1 MRTLHRLT
9 GSFQT
14 ARMMF
19 ERSTLRSEIADLRVH
34 GTTGDG
40 PACIGIVTARCGSA
54 GSRRAG
60 CAEVLGRLA

>member
-14 ARMMF
+14 AIF
-19 ERSTLRSEIADLRVH
+19 ERSALRSEIADLRVH

-40 PACIGIVTARCGSA
+40 SV
-54 GSRRAG
+54 
-60 CAEVLGRLA
+60 VRLQRDDK